1 MSEESSNML
10 IEMSRLVG
18 IKIYTNKG
26 TLVGS
31 VDDLIVDFEHSH
43 VYGLYVE
50 GSNTDLVENGA
61 SISIPYRMVKAID
74 EIVILKAFPEKVKV
88 RPN

>member
-1 MSEESSNML
+1 ML
-10 IEMSRLVG
+10 IEMTKLVDL
-18 IKIYTNKG
+18 KIYTNKG

-31 VDDLIVDFEHSH
+31 IDDLIVDFEHGH

-50 GSNTDLVENGA
+50 RSNADLVENGA
-61 SISIPYRMVKAID
+61 SISIPYRMVKSID

>member
-1 MSEESSNML
+1 MNKGTPSML
-10 IEMSRLVG
+10 IEMTKLVDL
-18 IKIYTNKG
+18 KIYTNKG

-31 VDDLIVDFEHSH
+31 IDDLIVDFEHGH

-50 GSNTDLVENGA
+50 RSNADLVENGA
-61 SISIPYRMVKAID
+61 SISIPYRMVKSID

>member
-1 MSEESSNML
+1 ML
-10 IEMSRLVG
+10 IEMTKL
-18 IKIYTNKG
+18 IDLKIYTNKG

-31 VDDLIVDFEHSH
+31 VDDMIIDFEHGQ

-50 GSNTDLVENGA
+50 RSNGDLVENGA
-61 SISIPYRMVKAID
+61 SISIPYRMVKAVD

-88 RPN
+88 RAN